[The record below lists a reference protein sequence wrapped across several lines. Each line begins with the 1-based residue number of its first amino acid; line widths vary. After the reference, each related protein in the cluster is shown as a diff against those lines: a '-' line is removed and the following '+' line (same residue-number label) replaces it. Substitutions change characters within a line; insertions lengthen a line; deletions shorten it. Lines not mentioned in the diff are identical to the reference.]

1 MQRYFLNEDLK
12 AQNPLPNE
20 IYRHAIVVMRMK
32 VGERFEL
39 VTPDELVHVVEI
51 SQLENKK
58 AFVKEVEVLKPVVEL
73 PVRAHLFCGLS
84 KKDKAEWVVQKATE
98 LGADTITFF
107 KGDWSVA
114 KWDEKKQV
122 KKLER
127 LAKIAQGAAE
137 QSHRVHIPQIKF
149 MENLNQLDLP
159 LATVGLCAYEEA
171 AKEGEK
177 SSMAKA
183 MQLLKKDAK
192 EVYAVF
198 GPEGGLSPKE
208 TDLLKQK
215 GFLMAGLGP
224 RIMRT
229 ETAPLY
235 FLAAL
240 SFALELE

>member
-1 MQRYFLNEDLK
+1 MLIRLPFL
-12 AQNPLPNE
+12 
-20 IYRHAIVVMRMK
+20 
-32 VGERFEL
+32 
-39 VTPDELVHVVEI
+39 
-51 SQLENKK
+51 
-58 AFVKEVEVLKPVVEL
+58 
-73 PVRAHLFCGLS
+73 
-84 KKDKAEWVVQKATE
+84 
-98 LGADTITFF
+98 
-107 KGDWSVA
+107 
-114 KWDEKKQV
+114 KKQV

-149 MENLNQLDLP
+149 VENLNQLDLP
-159 LATVGLCAYEEA
+159 LAAVGLCAYEEA